1 MTLVWTSL
9 QTPDLETTVV
19 WMLPGVVPT
28 INCGLVQGVCVDLVV
43 VIGHE
48 HASVCVPVVPQHP
61 GDGRGEVRQLKARMR
76 HLRVKT
82 HANNRVNL
90 DECPFLMEGPVC
102 PILKE
107 AWYSRSQSDG
117 FVTKQWC
124 KTVNSRPL
132 LLCV

>member
-19 WMLPGVVPT
+19 WVCLGVVPT

-61 GDGRGEVRQLKARMR
+61 GDGRGEVRQLKARVCR
-76 HLRVKT
+76 LRGKRTQTTELVLK
-82 HANNRVNL
+82 NV
-90 DECPFLMEGPVC
+90 PFSWKVQC
-102 PILKE
+102 V
-107 AWYSRSQSDG
+107 QS
-117 FVTKQWC
+117 
-124 KTVNSRPL
+124 
-132 LLCV
+132 